1 MSELTPKQRRFVDE
15 YLIDLNATQ
24 AAIRAGY
31 SNRRGR
37 QQGSRLLK
45 YSHVAEAVRAGQQ
58 MLAERAQVSAES
70 VLEKLADLRDG
81 AAAKGQFSVALRA
94 EELRG
99 KHIGMF
105 ADRKPGSVR
114 RLEEMTEEEI
124 LESLGISEDEVDK
137 VISSAGGDKAREI
150 PGQQEIP

>member
-1 MSELTPKQRRFVDE
+1 MSSTELTPKQRRFVDE

-24 AAIRAGY
+24 AALRAGY
-31 SNRRGR
+31 SERRAR

-45 YSHVAEAVRAGQQ
+45 YPHVAAAVRQGQGA
-58 MLAERAQVSAES
+58 LAQRAQVSAET
-70 VLEKLADLRDG
+70 VLEKLAELREG
-81 AAAKGQFSVALRA
+81 AAAKGQYSVALRA

-105 ADRKPGSVR
+105 ADRKSDQIR

-124 LESLGISEDEVDK
+124 VASLGLDEEQIDQALSPK
-137 VISSAGGDKAREI
+137 GDPKA
-150 PGQQEIP
+150 